1 MNETSTKSGLFRKVS
16 IGLGL
21 ALAVSTVGISG
32 SNAKSIPQ
40 AKRSGKDI
48 IILIG
53 EKDASWCSQASP
65 GGGQIGASGS
75 VLEGLTIMNN
85 KGDIVPYLAE
95 SLTPSN
101 GNKTWTIKLRSG
113 ITYSDGTPFD
123 ADNVIANFRALA
135 GIGALYTG
143 GPNPDLPSI
152 AWQQTFD
159 IPGYAGM
166 VKMFTGIATKGL
178 SFLATSADYGKML
191 AGEKKAFV
199 KKDALTVELNLAV
212 ARPNLNYNLWA
223 NGRTR
228 MMSTKSLASKTC
240 GTTTAVGTGP
250 FMIKS
255 KGIDP
260 FVTELVKN
268 PNYWRKDKAGKQLP
282 YADTITFKVVLD
294 GGQRVNAM
302 AKGQA
307 DIALFGATSGQQL
320 NRVRDS
326 LKGKVTLYEGPRD
339 TNWAFHFNT
348 FKAPFNNL
356 LAREAFAYALDRETF
371 AKIACKGNCEGAI
384 AMAPKMHPYFSK
396 KGAITFDLA
405 KAKAKA
411 KAYTAETGKAL
422 EFQMPISDTVEST
435 NDANLVCGMMK
446 AAGIGCTLMAPITSS
461 AYISRAFVFGQQVTW
476 FNVMAGK
483 YAEFANLFST
493 TSDLELSGYRLPK
506 AVGGVGDGQLAACF
520 DKAWETSSPA
530 NNTLKACAEELQS
543 KSYWTGVY
551 TEGLFAAVSSKVTG
565 FGETVLPNGNKR
577 AGLIAGNFDVASVIG
592 S

>member
-1 MNETSTKSGLFRKVS
+1 MNQTSTKSGLFRKFS
-16 IGLGL
+16 IGMGI
-21 ALAVSTVGISG
+21 ALAVSTIGVSA
-32 SNAKSIPQ
+32 SSAKSAPQ
-40 AKRSGKDI
+40 AKRTAKDI

-53 EKDASWCSQASP
+53 EKDASWCSQDSP

-75 VLEGLTIMNN
+75 VLESLTIMNN

-95 SLTPSN
+95 SVKASN
-101 GNKTWTIKLRSG
+101 GYKTWTIKLRSG
-113 ITYSDGTPFD
+113 IKYSDGTPFD

-143 GPNPDLPSI
+143 GPIPQLPSI
-152 AWQQTFD
+152 AWQQSFD

-199 KKDALTVELNLAV
+199 KKDDLTVELNLVV

-282 YADTITFKVVLD
+282 YANSLTFKVVLD

-320 NRVRDS
+320 NRVKDS
-326 LKGKVTLYEGPRD
+326 LKGKVTLYQGPRE
-339 TNWAFHFNT
+339 TNWAIHFNT

-356 LAREAFAYALDRETF
+356 LAREAFAYALDRVSF
-371 AKIACKGNCEGAI
+371 AKVACKGNCEGAI
-384 AMAPKMHPYFSK
+384 AMAPKMHPFFSK
-396 KGAITFDLA
+396 KGAITFNLA

-411 KAYTAETGKAL
+411 KAYKTATGKAL
-422 EFQMPISDTVEST
+422 AFQMPITDSTEST
-435 NDANLVCGMMK
+435 NDANLICGMMK
-446 AAGIGCTLMAPITSS
+446 KAGIGCTLMAPITST
-461 AYISRAFVFGQQVTW
+461 AYIARAFELNQQVTW
-476 FNVMAGK
+476 FNVMSGK
-483 YAEFANLFST
+483 NAEFALLFT
-493 TSDLELSGYRLPK
+493 GVSDLELSGYRLPK
-506 AVGGVGDGQLAACF
+506 AVGGQGDAQLAVCF
-520 DKAWETSSPA
+520 DKAWETSSKFK
-530 NNTLKACAEELQS
+530 NTLKPCAEELQS
-543 KSYWTGVY
+543 KTYWTGVF
-551 TEGLFAAVSSKVTG
+551 TEGLFAAVSKKVTG
-565 FGETVLPNGNKR
+565 FGETLLPNGNKR
-577 AGLIAGNFDVASVIG
+577 AGLVAGNFDVASVIG